1 MEQSRKNVPCELLAN
16 GTTMTRAEL
25 MRHTLT
31 RRHSAEWHDL
41 AGEKL
46 KLD

>member
-25 MRHTLT
+25 MRNAHLH
-31 RRHSAEWHDL
+31 RRANKNKERGLSGQAAL
-41 AGEKL
+41 
-46 KLD
+46 